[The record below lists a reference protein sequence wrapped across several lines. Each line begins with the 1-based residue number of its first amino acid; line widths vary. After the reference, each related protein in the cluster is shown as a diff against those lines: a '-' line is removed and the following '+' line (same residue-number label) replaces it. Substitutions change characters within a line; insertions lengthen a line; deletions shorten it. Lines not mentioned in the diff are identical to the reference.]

1 LACGEKKSNKPIL
14 CIFLETIMNYA
25 IAPASPITLAVASSD
40 QQFPVNRIFCVG
52 RNYAAHAR
60 EMGKDPD
67 REAPFFFMKPTNA
80 VVAAGAGEVT
90 IPYPPKTANFHHE
103 IELVVAIGKGGAN
116 IPVEQA
122 LDHVYGYA
130 VGLDMTRRDLQLE
143 ARDKG
148 RPWEFGK
155 SFAQSAPIGP
165 VHRAADIG
173 HVAEGEIAVTVNGA
187 ERQRSDVAKL
197 IWSVAESIAYLSEY
211 EALAPG
217 DIIMTGTPEGVNA
230 VVPGDLMV
238 GSIAGLGE
246 IRVRV
251 AG

>member
-1 LACGEKKSNKPIL
+1 
-14 CIFLETIMNYA
+14 
-25 IAPASPITLAVASSD
+25 
-40 QQFPVNRIFCVG
+40 
-52 RNYAAHAR
+52 
-60 EMGKDPD
+60 
-67 REAPFFFMKPTNA
+67 MKPANA
-80 VVAAGAGEVT
+80 TVAAGSEEVT

-103 IELVVAIGKGGAN
+103 IELVVAIAKGGAN

-122 LDHVYGYA
+122 LEHVYGYA
-130 VGLDMTRRDLQLE
+130 VGLDMTRRDVQLE

-155 SFAQSAPIGP
+155 SFAQSAPIGAIHKASE
-165 VHRAADIG
+165 VG
-173 HVAEGEIAVTVNGA
+173 HVREGEIALTVNG
-187 ERQRSDVAKL
+187 ESRQRSDVSKL

-211 EALAPG
+211 ETLEPG

-230 VVPGDLMV
+230 VKQGDLMV
-238 GSIAGLGE
+238 GSVAGLGE

>member
-1 LACGEKKSNKPIL
+1 MEYAVSPAPVYSLPIVG
-14 CIFLETIMNYA
+14 
-25 IAPASPITLAVASSD
+25 SG

-67 REAPFFFMKPTNA
+67 REPPFFFMKPANAA
-80 VVAAGAGEVT
+80 VVAGSDEVT

-103 IELVVAIGKGGAN
+103 IELVVALGKGGAN
-116 IPVEQA
+116 VPFEQA
-122 LDHVYGYA
+122 LDLVYGYA
-130 VGLDMTRRDLQLE
+130 VGLDMTRRDIQLE

-165 VHRAADIG
+165 IHRAADIG
-173 HVAEGEIAVTVNGA
+173 HVVEGAIALSVNG
-187 ERQRSDVAKL
+187 EPRQHSDVSKL

-211 EALAPG
+211 ETLEPG

-230 VVPGDLMV
+230 VQRGDLMV
-238 GSIAGLGE
+238 GSVAGLGE